1 MIEEIRGETDTIPYT
16 GDYLKD
22 LQLAEQR
29 AVEKALRTFGY
40 RQAVIERLNQD
51 INDLEQEYPEL
62 KKGSKEFDPD
72 LTHEIVTLYE
82 DASKANP
89 SLKLKPFVDR
99 IMRLKNQS
107 EKKAKSMS
115 AEEIIELDSN
125 SALRPDRAGVKRVNK
140 DPKDMTLEELEK
152 IVPR

>member
-1 MIEEIRGETDTIPYT
+1 
-16 GDYLKD
+16 
-22 LQLAEQR
+22 
-29 AVEKALRTFGY
+29 
-40 RQAVIERLNQD
+40 
-51 INDLEQEYPEL
+51 
-62 KKGSKEFDPD
+62 
-72 LTHEIVTLYE
+72 
-82 DASKANP
+82 
-89 SLKLKPFVDR
+89 
-99 IMRLKNQS
+99 MRLKNQS